1 MIRLRSL
8 LVILLLTILATLA
21 SVALPASAQGSTA
34 SGPDLAQYPILFK
47 RADAPQ
53 QPKDAIQLVM
63 VGDTSMARGVES
75 VTNQNGLDYPFEKVG
90 SWLRAADLAIG
101 NYEGVIAA
109 EGVGHARALGYRLR
123 AKPAAASALASA
135 GFDLFTL
142 ANNHSVDYGINS
154 LKVTKENLEIAGL
167 KTVGAGPNATE
178 ARKPVVVE
186 VDGIKIVFLAYTMV
200 PDPPDGDR
208 DTERTW
214 TRSWF
219 GPTFAHEKLADYVK
233 AALPLGDLVIVQFHW
248 GNEYIACP
256 QSWQIDLGKAA
267 INAGA
272 ALVVGHHP
280 HVVQPY
286 EKFGKGFIAYSLGN
300 FVFDQDIET
309 ALALW
314 IRLDKKGVIDVH
326 GLGVHPGVR
335 PDWYSPVATKDLLS
349 HLCRFSDARSTA
361 YEYSSGKYVA
371 QPAPTD
377 FSGES
382 GANRCEDHPLTI
394 RQIGQVD
401 LQGDTKPEQ
410 VTLQDGRLRIYENQG
425 EVYES
430 HSSWRVVDAAIGDP
444 NQDGRFEVMMLI
456 WKQDTPNGPVTTH
469 PFLLGYRG
477 GAYKVIWGG
486 SATSEWMQAVGVAD
500 LDGDLL
506 DEFVTIERDPG
517 ALACEARYR
526 VMVSKWNGW
535 GFTRQWASEFGYF
548 TRLKIATRRANSLP
562 TVIAQ

>member
-8 LVILLLTILATLA
+8 LVILLLTILVTLA
-21 SVALPASAQGSTA
+21 IVASTVLPASAQGS
-34 SGPDLAQYPILFK
+34 GPDLSQYPILFK
-47 RADAPQ
+47 RADAPS
-53 QPKDAIQLVM
+53 QPKDAVSLIM

-75 VTNQNGLDYPFEKVG
+75 VTNQNGLDYPLEKVG
-90 SWLRAADLAIG
+90 PWLQAADLAIG

-109 EGVGHARALGYRLR
+109 EGVGHMRALGYRLR
-123 AKPAAASALASA
+123 AKPAAASALARA

-154 LKVTKENLEIAGL
+154 LQVTQENMHIAGL
-167 KTVGAGPNATE
+167 QTVGAGRNGQE
-178 ARKPVVVE
+178 ARKPVVIE
-186 VDGIKIVFLAYTMV
+186 MSGIKIVFLAYTMV

-208 DTERTW
+208 DNERTW

-219 GPTFAHEKLADYVK
+219 GPTFARDKLADYVK

-256 QSWQIDLGKAA
+256 QSWQIDLAKAA

-272 ALVVGHHP
+272 AMVVGHHP

-300 FVFDQDIET
+300 FLFDQNIQT
-309 ALALW
+309 GLALW
-314 IRLDKKGVIDVH
+314 IRLDKKGVIDVY
-326 GLGVHPGVR
+326 GLGVKPGVR
-335 PDWYSPVATKDLLS
+335 PEWYSPVATRDLLS

-361 YEYSSGKYVA
+361 YEYSSGKYAA
-371 QPAPTD
+371 QPMPADLANET
-377 FSGES
+377 E
-382 GANRCEDHPLTI
+382 ANRCVDHPLTI

-401 LQGDTKPEQ
+401 LQGDGQPEQ

-444 NQDGRFEVMMLI
+444 NQDGRYEVMMLI
-456 WKQDTPNGPVTTH
+456 WKQDVPNGPVTTH
-469 PFLLGYRG
+469 PFILGYRG

-486 SATSEWMQAVGVAD
+486 SATAEWMQAVGIAD
-500 LDGDLL
+500 LDGDML
-506 DEFVTIERDPG
+506 DEFVTIERDPA

-535 GFTRQWASEFGYF
+535 GFTRQWASDYGYF
-548 TRLKIATRRANSLP
+548 TRLKFASRGASNLP
-562 TVIAQ
+562 TIIAQ